1 VNPKYALAWVVV
13 LAGGAVAAG
22 VSARDYISARS
33 SAALERERATTI
45 VRQVADLEAARPVA
59 AQWRQRRRPA
69 SGLAANLG
77 QTLSACGI
85 APTALVNV
93 SPQPESPLESAS
105 STNADLRRQRAALT
119 LYPVTLPQL
128 GAFLEAWR
136 AREPYWTVT
145 TIDVSPDAAAKL
157 PGGGD
162 LPLRVV
168 MNMEAVYLAD
178 AGEERK

>member
-1 VNPKYALAWVVV
+1 MSAKYSPAWVVV
-13 LAGGAVAAG
+13 LGASAVG
-22 VSARDYISARS
+22 VSVSGRGYLSARS
-33 SAALERERATTI
+33 SATLELERAGGI
-45 VRQVADLEAARPVA
+45 VRQVAELEAARPVA
-59 AQWRQRRRPA
+59 AQWRERRRPT

-85 APTALVNV
+85 APGALVNV
-93 SPQPESPLESAS
+93 SPQPESPVESAANA
-105 STNADLRRQRAALT
+105 NADLRRQRAALT

-128 GAFLEAWR
+128 GAFLESWR

-145 TIDVSPDAAAKL
+145 TIDLSPDAAAKL

-162 LPLRVV
+162 IPLRAV